1 MPGARF
7 PDLSARML
15 IFLRCNVARLSRSRA
30 LRPTLRGEFLAS
42 VLHGRLGRKASSDPH
57 LGGVLPYVAGRISPL
72 PGSKAEHPIEHY
84 LKTRFYADTAA
95 ATPAA
100 LDLAVRAYGADR
112 LVFATDHPFGP
123 MTALRRYVENN
134 LPPQTAS
141 RIYANRIP
149 DLSFSVRQR
158 REGGYIG

>member
-1 MPGARF
+1 VSDGPLARGRSVREEAGLAWMYQAALAALQLIDSRVLDAVPG
-7 PDLSARML
+7 L
-15 IFLRCNVARLSRSRA
+15 V
-30 LRPTLRGEFLAS
+30 
-42 VLHGRLGRKASSDPH
+42 VVHPH
-57 LGGVLPYVAGRISPL
+57 LGSVLPYVAGRISPL
-72 PGSKAEHPIEHY
+72 PGSKVEHPIEHY
-84 LKTRFYADTAA
+84 LKNRFYADTAAA

-123 MTALRRYVENN
+123 MTALRCYVENN

-149 DLSFSVRQR
+149 GLSFPVRQR
-158 REGGYIG
+158 QDRGHIA